1 VAAGGL
7 LVGFAAS
14 RMLKAS
20 SGDRY
25 RSSLST
31 QGNGATGVYP
41 GEAVGDGTRASQF
54 EPHA

>member
-1 VAAGGL
+1 
-7 LVGFAAS
+7 
-14 RMLKAS
+14 MLKAS

-31 QGNGATGVYP
+31 QSNGTTGVYP
-41 GEAVGDGTRASQF
+41 GEAVGPATRASQF

>member
-1 VAAGGL
+1 MAAGGL

-31 QGNGATGVYP
+31 QSNGATGVYP
-41 GEAVGDGTRASQF
+41 GEAVGHGTRAGQF